1 MSVRGKKEAIFRI
14 IGSFLILAGI
24 NLSVF
29 FNFLALNNLLLY
41 LVTILII
48 IPPFLV
54 SIFLKL
60 EQDFIVKNST
70 KILILLI
77 ILVAVLNLITLPFN
91 NMLLIIRFALIESLG
106 LLLLSCWHFSLSIY
120 KRDKLIFVISGISS
134 LILNIILWFII
145 KHLFIISIF
154 LILTLFLGLFLII
167 SAELIM
173 KKKGLLN
180 YI

>member
-14 IGSFLILAGI
+14 IGSFLILIGI
-24 NLSVF
+24 VLSVF

-41 LVTILII
+41 LITILII

-77 ILVAVLNLITLPFN
+77 ILVAVLNLITLPLN
-91 NMLLIIRFALIESLG
+91 SMLLIIRFALIESSG

-134 LILNIILWFII
+134 FILNIILWFIL
-145 KHLFIISIF
+145 KHLFTISIF

-167 SAELIM
+167 SAELMM

-180 YI
+180 YV